1 MLLPTSPE
9 FVALCRSQ
17 VAVAHGLG
25 ASLSIVYLAKGLM
38 DGREAELVPIVAYP
52 ESAMDWAGTTP
63 CQPSELP
70 ARLTRPLPPAQSASL
85 NPATPLS
92 NSAIA
97 YPSPPRSASQPASSR
112 PRRGKKTAAAQSQP
126 WQQVS
131 SDSVQPLPT
140 ANLINSAESINSEQ
154 QMVLPLV
161 YEGTAM
167 GLLVTSRDDRP
178 WTTGERSQMEQLA
191 HTLAIACVLDQRTQW
206 LMQANE
212 QRQLRDRQQHF
223 LLDTLLHQFRNPL
236 TALRTFGK
244 LLTKRLVA
252 TDPNREVAV
261 SIVRESDRLQELL
274 KQIERATDSE
284 PMPDQ
289 MEVQPLP
296 MQLAP
301 AAPEQPSP
309 ASTVPSTAVSSTVV
323 AATANAIPALPANWL
338 TGEPLAVESVDL
350 GSVLQPLLLAAS
362 AIAQDRNLCLEA
374 TLSPQLPPVQINAA
388 ALREVL
394 NNLLENAL
402 KYTPANG
409 LIQVQTACGHPDSH
423 PDSTIPLYLAVAISD
438 TGPGIPP
445 DDLPH
450 LFEPYYRGA
459 QSKTTIP
466 GTGLGMAIAHQLLS
480 SMGGMLHVFSPG
492 KLAQPHAP
500 GTTVVT
506 WLPIAEAVDG
516 GS

>member
-17 VAVAHGLG
+17 VALAQGLG
-25 ASLSIVYLAKGLM
+25 ASLSIVYLAKGLV

-52 ESAMDWAGTTP
+52 ESAIDWADTTP
-63 CQPSELP
+63 WMPSELP
-70 ARLTRPLPPAQSASL
+70 ASSTRPLPPAQSNRLQPTADPAS
-85 NPATPLS
+85 
-92 NSAIA
+92 SAIA
-97 YPSPPRSASQPASSR
+97 YPSASVSSPPSSTSPARTRRS
-112 PRRGKKTAAAQSQP
+112 KKGNGAEAQQ
-126 WQQVS
+126 WQQVRS
-131 SDSVQPLPT
+131 PSVKSLPA
-140 ANLINSAESINSEQ
+140 ANRLNPAESANSERQ
-154 QMVLPLV
+154 LVLPLV

-178 WTTGERSQMEQLA
+178 WNSGEQSQMEQIA
-191 HTLAIACVLDQRTQW
+191 RTLAIGCVLDQRTQW
-206 LMQANE
+206 LMEANE

-244 LLTKRLVA
+244 LLAKRLVA
-252 TDPNREVAV
+252 TDPNQEVAV

-274 KQIERATDSE
+274 KQIERATAAE
-284 PMPDQ
+284 PQPDQ
-289 MEVQPLP
+289 MDVPRLP

-301 AAPEQPSP
+301 AVPNQPNP
-309 ASTVPSTAVSSTVV
+309 ASTMMPSTVV
-323 AATANAIPALPANWL
+323 DATPLPELPANWL
-338 TGEPLAVESVDL
+338 TGDTLAVDVVDVA
-350 GSVLQPLLLAAS
+350 SVLQPLLTAAH
-362 AIAQDRNLCLEA
+362 AIAQDRNLSLEA
-374 TLSPQLPPVQINAA
+374 TLSPQLPLVQVNTA
-388 ALREVL
+388 ALQEVL

-409 LIQVQTACGHPDSH
+409 FIQVQTACGHPDGN
-423 PDSTIPLYLAVAISD
+423 PDNTAPLYLAVAISD
-438 TGPGIPP
+438 TGPGIPT

-466 GTGLGMAIAHQLLS
+466 GTGLGMAIAHQLLTQ
-480 SMGGMLHVFSPG
+480 MGGSLQVFSPG
-492 KLAQPHAP
+492 KLAQPNAP

-506 WLPIAEAVDG
+506 WLPIAEG
-516 GS
+516 G